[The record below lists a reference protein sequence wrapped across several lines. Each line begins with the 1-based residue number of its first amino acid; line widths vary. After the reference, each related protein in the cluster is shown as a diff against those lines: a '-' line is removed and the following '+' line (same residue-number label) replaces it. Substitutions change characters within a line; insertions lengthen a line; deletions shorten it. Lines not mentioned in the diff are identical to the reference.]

1 MNENEISLEE
11 AQLNGSL
18 FGLSAQEWA
27 AQEGW
32 TIVEGKQ
39 NDSTET
45 DPPANQNTE
54 TSVGESNSGDISL
67 GSPVVNEVNLIWDR
81 ALPTATFL

>member
-32 TIVEGKQ
+32 TIVGGKTTVPAETTPPMGPGKPTPAG
-39 NDSTET
+39 DS
-45 DPPANQNTE
+45 
-54 TSVGESNSGDISL
+54 SL
-67 GSPVVNEVNLIWDR
+67 GITLLE
-81 ALPTATFL
+81 